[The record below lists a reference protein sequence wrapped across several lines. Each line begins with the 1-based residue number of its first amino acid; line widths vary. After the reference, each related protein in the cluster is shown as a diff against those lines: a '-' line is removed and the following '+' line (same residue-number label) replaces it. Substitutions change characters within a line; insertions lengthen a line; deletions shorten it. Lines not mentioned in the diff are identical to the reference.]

1 MLAFEVPA
9 LKATL
14 VAALAVGA
22 LVVAPKHHDH
32 SHHLVLHAVDRPH
45 TLYLTY
51 FADGPLDVDIDA
63 DHLKPLRWEMT
74 AEVSDGCRWHSVETL
89 TPSGA
94 HRYAYSYVEHTVSCQ
109 PHPIPTIET
118 PRTGWV
124 EVQ

>member
-1 MLAFEVPA
+1 MLALEAPA

-14 VAALAVGA
+14 FAALTLGA
-22 LVVAPKHHDH
+22 LALVPKHHTH
-32 SHHLVLHAVDRPH
+32 RLVLHAVDRPH

-51 FADGPLDVDIDA
+51 FSDGPLDVDIDV
-63 DHLKPLRWEMT
+63 DHLKPMRWEMT

-94 HRYAYSYVEHTVSCQ
+94 HRYLYSYEEHKISCQ
-109 PHPIPTIET
+109 PHPVPTILT